1 MGSPLFLLRD
11 EPQLFLAFVIAVIV
25 GITFHEFSHAAV
37 ASLQG
42 DQTARSQGRLT
53 LNPISHLDPLGSIAI
68 IVAGIGW
75 GRPVPVN
82 PSSMRNRRFGGVLV
96 GLAGPAANFLVAL
109 VAAVAFRVVYPAV
122 GTSFDVGFSLNL
134 LNMLVTINVV
144 LGVFNL
150 LPIPPLD
157 GSTLLSLVLPPS
169 RQNIVAFLNQY
180 GIFLLLGLLILAPNL
195 LTPIFRAITQ
205 ALYGLV
211 ATPDAGYHRPAA
223 PNSPVPP
230 FHPHSRVDLSI
241 RLWIDK

>member
-11 EPQLFLAFVIAVIV
+11 PQLFAAFLIAVII

-53 LNPISHLDPLGSIAI
+53 LNPISHLDPLGSIAL
-68 IVAGIGW
+68 IVAGLGW
-75 GRPVPVN
+75 GRPVPVT
-82 PSSMRNRRFGGVLV
+82 PSRLRSGRLGHVLV
-96 GLAGPAANFLVAL
+96 GLAGPAANFVVAL
-109 VAAVAFRVVYPAV
+109 VAAVALRIAYPTA
-122 GTSFDVGFSLNL
+122 GTTFDVGFTVIL
-134 LNMLVTINVV
+134 LSMIVTINVV
-144 LGVFNL
+144 LGVLNL

-157 GSTLLSLVLPPS
+157 GSTLLSIALPPS

-195 LTPIFRAITQ
+195 LTPIFQAITE

-211 ATPDAGYHRPAA
+211 GL
-223 PNSPVPP
+223 PVG
-230 FHPHSRVDLSI
+230 
-241 RLWIDK
+241 

>member
-11 EPQLFLAFVIAVIV
+11 PQVFIAFLIAVIV

-53 LNPISHLDPLGSIAI
+53 LNPISHLDPLGSIAL
-68 IVAGIGW
+68 VLAGIGW
-75 GRPVPVN
+75 GRPVPVT
-82 PSSMRNRRFGGVLV
+82 PSNLRNRRFGGIMV
-96 GLAGPAANFLVAL
+96 GLAGPASNFVVAL
-109 VAAVAFRVVYPAV
+109 AGVVAFRLVYPFADTTV
-122 GTSFDVGFSLNL
+122 DVPFSLNL
-134 LNMLVTINVV
+134 LFWLVRINVI

-157 GSTLLSLVLPPS
+157 GSSLLSLVLPPS
-169 RQNIVAFLNQY
+169 RQGILNFLDQY

-195 LTPIFRAITQ
+195 LTPIFSAITE

-211 ATPDAGYHRPAA
+211 G
-223 PNSPVPP
+223 
-230 FHPHSRVDLSI
+230 LSVS
-241 RLWIDK
+241 

>member
-82 PSSMRNRRFGGVLV
+82 PSSMRNRRFGAVLV

-122 GTSFDVGFSLNL
+122 ETSFDVGFSLNL

-211 ATPDAGYHRPAA
+211 GL
-223 PNSPVPP
+223 PVG
-230 FHPHSRVDLSI
+230 
-241 RLWIDK
+241 

>member
-11 EPQLFLAFVIAVIV
+11 EPQLFVAFVIAVIV

-53 LNPISHLDPLGSIAI
+53 LNPISHLDPLGSIALL
-68 IVAGIGW
+68 VAGFGW
-75 GRPVPVN
+75 GRPVPVT
-82 PSSMRNRRFGGVLV
+82 PTRMRNGRLGSVLV
-96 GLAGPAANFLVAL
+96 SLAGPAANFVVAL
-109 VAAVAFRVVYPAV
+109 IAAVGLRVAYPATGTTLDVDFIVNLLDTVVYV
-122 GTSFDVGFSLNL
+122 
-134 LNMLVTINVV
+134 NVI

-157 GSTLLSLVLPPS
+157 GSTLLSIALPPS

-180 GIFLLLGLLILAPNL
+180 GIFLLFGLLILAPNL
-195 LTPIFRAITQ
+195 LTPIFRAITE

-211 ATPDAGYHRPAA
+211 GL
-223 PNSPVPP
+223 PVG
-230 FHPHSRVDLSI
+230 
-241 RLWIDK
+241 

>member
-11 EPQLFLAFVIAVIV
+11 DPQLFVAFLVAVVV

-53 LNPISHLDPLGSIAI
+53 LNPISHLDPLGSIAL
-68 IVAGIGW
+68 IVAGFGW
-75 GRPVPVN
+75 GRPVPVT
-82 PSSMRNRRFGGVLV
+82 PSRLRSGRLGHVLV
-96 GLAGPAANFLVAL
+96 GLAGPAANFVVAL
-109 VAAVAFRVVYPAV
+109 IAVVALRVAYPSADA
-122 GTSFDVGFSLNL
+122 TFNL
-134 LNMLVTINVV
+134 DFTVTLLSTIVTINVV

-157 GSTLLSLVLPPS
+157 GSTLLSIALPPS
-169 RQNIVAFLNQY
+169 RQNIVAFLDQY

-195 LTPIFRAITQ
+195 LTPIFRAITE

-211 ATPDAGYHRPAA
+211 GLPLG
-223 PNSPVPP
+223 
-230 FHPHSRVDLSI
+230 
-241 RLWIDK
+241 

>member
-11 EPQLFLAFVIAVIV
+11 PQLFAAFLIAVII

-53 LNPISHLDPLGSIAI
+53 LNPISHLDPLGSIALM
-68 IVAGIGW
+68 VAGLGW
-75 GRPVPVN
+75 GRPVPVT
-82 PSSMRNRRFGGVLV
+82 PSRLRSGRLGHVLV
-96 GLAGPAANFLVAL
+96 GLAGPAANFVVAL
-109 VAAVAFRVVYPAV
+109 VAAVGLRIAYPTA
-122 GTSFDVGFSLNL
+122 GTTLDVGFTVTL
-134 LNMLVTINVV
+134 LSMIVTINVV
-144 LGVFNL
+144 LGVLNL

-157 GSTLLSLVLPPS
+157 GSTLLSIALPPS

-195 LTPIFRAITQ
+195 LTPIFQAITE

-211 ATPDAGYHRPAA
+211 GL
-223 PNSPVPP
+223 PVG
-230 FHPHSRVDLSI
+230 
-241 RLWIDK
+241 

>member
-25 GITFHEFSHAAV
+25 GIAFHEFSHAAV

-82 PSSMRNRRFGGVLV
+82 PSSMRNRRFGAVLV

-109 VAAVAFRVVYPAV
+109 VAAVAFRFVYPAV
-122 GTSFDVGFSLNL
+122 GTSFDVGFSVNL

-195 LTPIFRAITQ
+195 LTPLFRAITQ

-211 ATPDAGYHRPAA
+211 GL
-223 PNSPVPP
+223 PVG
-230 FHPHSRVDLSI
+230 
-241 RLWIDK
+241 